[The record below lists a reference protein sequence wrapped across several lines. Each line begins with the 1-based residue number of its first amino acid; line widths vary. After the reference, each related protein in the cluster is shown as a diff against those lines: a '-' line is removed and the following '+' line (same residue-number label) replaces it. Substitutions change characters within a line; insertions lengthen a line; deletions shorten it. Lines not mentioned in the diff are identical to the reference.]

1 MGLSH
6 KRRAKG
12 RTPRPGPAKSKPL
25 RPVVK
30 WAGGKR
36 WLAAH
41 IHELKPPMWRGRYYA
56 PFVGGG
62 ALFFALQ
69 PARAT
74 LADTNREL
82 ITTYRAIQGDPNGV
96 IRLLGSYSYGK
107 RFFYKL
113 RDRAPRA
120 DHTIAARFLY
130 LNRTCW
136 NGLYRVT
143 RDGKFNTPFGSYN
156 NPTICDPE
164 RIRNASKRLRRASLL
179 VSDFERC
186 VSRAKKG
193 DFVYFDPPY
202 ITGHQNN
209 GFLKYNRQL
218 FSWADQE
225 RLAKLAIRLAE
236 RGVYVLVSNADHPTV
251 VDLYKGFHLRRIMR
265 RRGAFDPNL
274 HALAVAVP
282 CHGECNRSSLIRRE
296 VECQPR
302 TRLPARAST
311 SISPHGSRLQDCG
324 DGDTLKEL

>member
-1 MGLSH
+1 MEPPRKS
-6 KRRAKG
+6 
-12 RTPRPGPAKSKPL
+12 RTSGKIPHPQPAKKKTL

-41 IHELKPPMWRGRYYA
+41 IHELKPRKWRGRYYE

-69 PARAT
+69 PPRAT
-74 LADTNREL
+74 LADTNKEL
-82 ITTYRAIQGDPNGV
+82 ITTYRAIQGDPDGV

-143 RDGKFNTPFGSYN
+143 RDGKFNTPFGSYD

-164 RIRNASKRLRRASLL
+164 RIRNASKRLRRANLF

-202 ITGHQNN
+202 ITGHQDN
-209 GFLKYNRQL
+209 GFLKYNKQL

-225 RLAKLAIRLAE
+225 RLAKLAIRLVKRRNYSIKQAYQDTVEAAYAQRDIVTKIQGITERLAE
-236 RGVYVLVSNADHPTV
+236 
-251 VDLYKGFHLRRIMR
+251 YKDGHK
-265 RRGAFDPNL
+265 
-274 HALAVAVP
+274 
-282 CHGECNRSSLIRRE
+282 
-296 VECQPR
+296 
-302 TRLPARAST
+302 
-311 SISPHGSRLQDCG
+311 ISPDVRKALLELRGEIDRLLG
-324 DGDTLKEL
+324 